1 MLLILIQVALAERI
15 FTPVIRHVYEQIPHT
30 FYSPNVNSTLLLQ
43 YNSYPGVYSME
54 LGEIIDGNYFR
65 IHPNVTLDP
74 FTLPGCNQ
82 YERRLIYKHLAN
94 QSTQSPN
101 AFLTN
106 MYIDD
111 NLVFVTRSD
120 NSILTFE
127 IVLDILDR
135 SVNDLKLKS
144 IQTTHGSSLEHHI
157 ACFNK
162 TCAVFGQDSA
172 FLYKDPDFQLID
184 LEKNIQG
191 KGSFP
196 IKIYFDEKLN
206 ALYLIYGTNLV
217 EVYQF
222 TETSL
227 IRFTSFTAGQ
237 QIVSVRTNPES
248 TMLYLLDNQAGLL
261 FYKILSIGEYVDT
274 GFMIALKNCQQ
285 FDFYQNTFFLVA
297 ETTDS
302 IPYAL
307 EVLVNEDSYYFNKIY
322 SKDMDIFDV
331 WVGEHIAILI
341 GSEVHRVIYH
351 SVYNK
356 FISESETPLFF
367 QDIDLMNVEE
377 FRKWESTQ
385 YTKNAIEQDPFSKTS
400 FQYKQFFMVGIS
412 SQQLSI
418 FSIKSISPW
427 LQCKP
432 ISTNTTQYYLKMNAT
447 NCPTKIKEND
457 HSAFK
462 QCIIM
467 HNFTLAG
474 KEIYFYEQDQMT
486 VIIGGCVLIGF
497 VLLLIIAVVC
507 VKKYLDNRIE
517 FYILQEKQH
526 VRLEELEPETIPSEN
541 VIV

>member
-1 MLLILIQVALAERI
+1 MLLILLQVVFADRLL
-15 FTPVIRHVYEQIPHT
+15 TPAKRHVYEQIPHT
-30 FYSPNVNSTLLLQ
+30 FYSPNVDSTVLLQ

-54 LGEIIDGNYFR
+54 LGEIVDGDYIP

-82 YERRLIYKHLAN
+82 YERRLIYKHLVN
-94 QSTQSPN
+94 QSTQSTN

-127 IVLDILDR
+127 IILDILDR
-135 SVNDLKLKS
+135 TVNDLKLKS
-144 IQTTHGSSLEHHI
+144 IQTTHGNSSEHHI

-172 FLYKDPDFQLID
+172 FVFKDPDFKLID
-184 LEKNIQG
+184 LEKNGQAQR
-191 KGSFP
+191 FP
-196 IKIYFDEKLN
+196 TRIYFDEKLN

-222 TETSL
+222 TESYL
-227 IRFTSFTAGQ
+227 LKFTSFTAGSE
-237 QIVSVRTNPES
+237 IVSVRTNPES
-248 TMLYLLDNQAGLL
+248 TMLYLLDKSAGLL
-261 FYKILSIGEYVDT
+261 FYKILSIGEYQNT
-274 GFMIALKNCQQ
+274 GFMINLKNCQQ
-285 FDFYQNTFFLVA
+285 FDFYEDTFFLVA
-297 ETTDS
+297 ETMDG

-331 WVGEHIAILI
+331 WVGEHVAILI

-351 SVYNK
+351 SVFNK
-356 FISESETPLFF
+356 FVTESETPLFF

-377 FRKWESTQ
+377 FRKWESTT
-385 YTKNAIEQDPFSKTS
+385 YSKNAIEQDPFSKTS
-400 FQYKQFFMVGIS
+400 FQYRQFFMVGIS
-412 SQQLSI
+412 SSQLSI

-432 ISTNTTQYYLKMNAT
+432 TSTNSTQYFLKMNAT

-474 KEIYFYEQDQMT
+474 KEIYFYEKDQMT
-486 VIIGGCVLIGF
+486 VIIGGCALIGF
-497 VLLLIIAVVC
+497 VLILIIAVVC
-507 VKKYLDNRIE
+507 VKKYFDNKIEQYRAMHHSHIRLD
-517 FYILQEKQH
+517 
-526 VRLEELEPETIPSEN
+526 ELEADTIPSEN